1 MMEWKELEQEFNNN
15 FSKVNQ
21 WLDFEFSK
29 IKSGRPNPNMFN
41 DVLVSAYGG
50 EKTPLFQLANI
61 SAVDAF
67 QIIIKPYDKSLLKDI
82 AKALTES
89 KLEVNPQINPDCIRI
104 IFSPLTEESRKEF
117 VKKAKILL
125 ENAKVKVRDVRQTVQ
140 AKYKK
145 NKELSSDTIKYFE
158 DELNKATKNA
168 NKILEDVFA
177 KKEKSLLSL

>member
-1 MMEWKELEQEFNNN
+1 MEWKELEQEFNNN

-104 IFSPLTEESRKEF
+104 IFLPWLKNLEKNLS
-117 VKKAKILL
+117 KKQKF
-125 ENAKVKVRDVRQTVQ
+125 
-140 AKYKK
+140 Y
-145 NKELSSDTIKYFE
+145 
-158 DELNKATKNA
+158 
-168 NKILEDVFA
+168 
-177 KKEKSLLSL
+177 